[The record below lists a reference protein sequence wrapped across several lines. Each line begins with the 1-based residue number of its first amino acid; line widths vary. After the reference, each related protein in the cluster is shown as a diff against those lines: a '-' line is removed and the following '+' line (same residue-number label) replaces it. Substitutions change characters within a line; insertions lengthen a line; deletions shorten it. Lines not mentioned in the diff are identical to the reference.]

1 VEVVRGKF
9 ATGSAQ
15 FFLVRRRRTLHFEQ
29 MKLSFLIRLFAG
41 SVLVARTFAAE
52 PITAGTSSKAEHILV
67 IVWDGMRP
75 DFIAPQYTPTLYQL
89 AREGVFFKNHHPVY
103 ISSTE
108 VNGTALATGMYP
120 NHSGI
125 MANSDYRPEI
135 GWLGPAGTESVD
147 AIRRGDLLTD
157 GHYLAVPTLAE
168 ILQQGG
174 HRTAVAGTKPV
185 VLLHDRS
192 LKRTSPVAISSV
204 NLYKGRAIPS
214 AALDALVKVN
224 DDKQFPGTNT
234 HPNTAQD
241 AWTTKALTHGLWKK
255 GVPKLS
261 VLWLSEP
268 DSSQHE
274 TGPGSDTSISALES
288 VDKRLADVL
297 KALEEKKVR
306 DKTDIF
312 IVSDHG
318 FSTIQRGPNIA
329 DTLKKAKFKATRK
342 FEDPEPGDVMVV
354 GLGGSVLF
362 YVIEQDEEVIRKLV
376 EFLQASDFAGVIFSR
391 LPLDGTFPLSQVR
404 IDTDKTEPDVVVS
417 LRWSA
422 DKNEFGTP
430 GLLLGDE
437 GKKGKGTHGSLSRF
451 DMHNTLVAAGPDLRH
466 GFISELPSG
475 NADLVPTIL
484 WILGIQPPQRMD
496 GRILTEALEGHPAGA
511 PKAEQKTI
519 EASTEDGLFR
529 WRQYLKFS
537 TVGESIYFDEGNGEA
552 VRK

>member
-1 VEVVRGKF
+1 
-9 ATGSAQ
+9 
-15 FFLVRRRRTLHFEQ
+15 
-29 MKLSFLIRLFAG
+29 
-41 SVLVARTFAAE
+41 
-52 PITAGTSSKAEHILV
+52 
-67 IVWDGMRP
+67 
-75 DFIAPQYTPTLYQL
+75 
-89 AREGVFFKNHHPVY
+89 
-103 ISSTE
+103 
-108 VNGTALATGMYP
+108 
-120 NHSGI
+120 
-125 MANSDYRPEI
+125 
-135 GWLGPAGTESVD
+135 
-147 AIRRGDLLTD
+147 
-157 GHYLAVPTLAE
+157 
-168 ILQQGG
+168 
-174 HRTAVAGTKPV
+174 
-185 VLLHDRS
+185 
-192 LKRTSPVAISSV
+192 
-204 NLYKGRAIPS
+204 
-214 AALDALVKVN
+214 
-224 DDKQFPGTNT
+224 
-234 HPNTAQD
+234 
-241 AWTTKALTHGLWKK
+241 
-255 GVPKLS
+255 
-261 VLWLSEP
+261 
-268 DSSQHE
+268 
-274 TGPGSDTSISALES
+274 

-430 GLLLGDE
+430 GLVLGDE
-437 GKKGKGTHGSLSRF
+437 GKKGKGTHASLSRF
-451 DMHNTLVAAGPDLRH
+451 DMHNTLVAAGPDLRR

-484 WILGIQPPQRMD
+484 WILGIEPPQRMD
-496 GRILTEALEGHPAGA
+496 GRILTEALEGHSAGA

-519 EASTEDGLFR
+519 EATTEHGLFR
-529 WRQYLKFS
+529 WRQVLKFS
-537 TVGESIYFDEGNGEA
+537 TVGEAIYFDEGNGEA
-552 VRK
+552 RRK